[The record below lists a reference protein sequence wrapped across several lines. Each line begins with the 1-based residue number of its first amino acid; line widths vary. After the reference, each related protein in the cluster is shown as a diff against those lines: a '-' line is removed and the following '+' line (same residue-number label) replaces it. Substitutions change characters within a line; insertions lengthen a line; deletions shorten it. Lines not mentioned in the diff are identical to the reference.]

1 MLILCLMGCI
11 SHFQLLLWARSQ
23 LDDGVYFYNG
33 DNPRERRALTYALQE
48 RVHTIFPSVRGHTST
63 SVRPPFPIDSPGSFG
78 VEFASQFASE
88 VHYHSFPTPTP
99 PVPVRDHQG
108 RLLVHIALCDRVVF
122 TGINFNIPR
131 YAILSP
137 KERYCIDKGDEL
149 LLLTQAGEII
159 IVKAERNH
167 GRTTCLP
174 FCDVLECISI
184 LHPSPACVILLA
196 ASMLVQNSFQHELH
210 PNALYLGS
218 SNSSKIIEEQE
229 YDEVENEGALG
240 RAYYREGAAFHA
252 EHIPMEAEFSDIE
265 EDGEGSGDLGQYD
278 D

>member
-88 VHYHSFPTPTP
+88 VHCHSFPTPTP

-149 LLLTQAGEII
+149 LLLTQHPA
-159 IVKAERNH
+159 
-167 GRTTCLP
+167 
-174 FCDVLECISI
+174 
-184 LHPSPACVILLA
+184 PSPACVILLA

-210 PNALYLGS
+210 PNVLYLGS

-229 YDEVENEGALG
+229 YDEVENEGAVR
-240 RAYYREGAAFHA
+240 RAYYREGAGFHA
-252 EHIPMEAEFSDIE
+252 ERIPMEAEFSDIE
-265 EDGEGSGDLGQYD
+265 EDGEGSGDPGQYD